1 MNFLSI
7 HFSEAVAGIV
17 GRADILAA
25 IFFLLALLAFTKHTK
40 MRDKRSLPS
49 NNYLSEQTPTFNAL
63 INEYEYDRNGNF
75 ANKKPVKDHAIAG
88 GDGLC
93 LVLLEPYFLMTVIFA
108 SCAMFSKEQGVT
120 VLGVCFLMDL
130 LPNNNHNKGQKRRRL
145 QQQQQQKSQ
154 KKSTLICLVI
164 ATLSLLALRGRLM
177 GFSPPKFA
185 KADNP
190 ASASD
195 SMLCRGLT
203 LAFLPAFNFWLML
216 CPTQL
221 SFDWSMDAIPLITTW
236 WDVRNLGSVAFYV
249 GLAITMI
256 KASHKK
262 SILVA
267 FAVMLMSFLPAT
279 NLLFYVGFV
288 VAERV
293 LYIPSVGL
301 CLLLGTV
308 ISKGYYQQ
316 RPAATAFFTTKMAF
330 ILFTTILLACY
341 GLKTWNRNYDWK
353 NEEQLYRSG
362 ISVNPAKGKQTAD
375 TAGQSKISFFHLKKG
390 STYSSV
396 RV

>member
-1 MNFLSI
+1 MNFLFI
-7 HFSEAVAGIV
+7 HISEAVAGIV

-40 MRDKRSLPS
+40 MRDKRFIPS
-49 NNYLSEQTPTFNAL
+49 DNYLSKTATFTP
-63 INEYEYDRNGNF
+63 INDYEYDRNGNF
-75 ANKKPVKDHAIAG
+75 ANKKPVKDHTAG
-88 GDGLC
+88 GLR

-120 VLGVCFLMDL
+120 VLAVCFLMDL
-130 LPNNNHNKGQKRRRL
+130 LQNNSNKKGQKRLPFL
-145 QQQQQQKSQ
+145 QKRP
-154 KKSTLICLVI
+154 TLICLVI
-164 ATLSLLALRGRLM
+164 ATVSLLAMRGRLM

-195 SMLCRGLT
+195 SVLCRALT

-236 WDVRNLGSVAFYV
+236 WDVRNLGSAAFYV

-308 ISKGYYQQ
+308 ISKGYQQ
-316 RPAATAFFTTKMAF
+316 RPAAFTKMAF
-330 ILFTTILLACY
+330 ILVTTILLACY
-341 GLKTWNRNYDWK
+341 GLKTWNRNYDWN

-375 TAGQSKISFFHLKKG
+375 LLYQTFF
-390 STYSSV
+390 TT
-396 RV
+396 